1 MTSSISPPKSMRLAA
16 LRFHLLTTA
25 DRRWLLRQLS
35 MDEQRRLTSAYKVL
49 CRMKDFQHL
58 DYEAISQT
66 LKQIESAPAVMGA
79 EANVANPVV
88 PKLSPDSLK
97 RILSLPDEYL
107 AVVMAERLID
117 TDELLAADAKPS
129 RKRILQQLVQQQG
142 TPLVA
147 PVREFLAG
155 YLRRG

>member
-16 LRFHLLTTA
+16 LRYHLLTTA
-25 DRRWLLRQLS
+25 DRRWLLHQLS
-35 MDEQRRLTSAYKVL
+35 VDEQRKLTSAYKAL
-49 CRMKDFQHL
+49 CRMKDFQYL

-66 LKQIESAPAVMGA
+66 LKQIESVPAVIEA
-79 EANVANPVV
+79 EAIVTNPVV
-88 PKLSPDSLK
+88 PKLSPGSIQ
-97 RILSLPDEYL
+97 RVLSLPDEYL

-142 TPLVA
+142 APLAA
-147 PVREFLAG
+147 PVREFLMG

>member
-25 DRRWLLRQLS
+25 DRRWLLHQLS
-35 MDEQRRLTSAYKVL
+35 IDEQRKLTSAYKVL

-66 LKQIESAPAVMGA
+66 LKQIESAPSVIET
-79 EANVANPVV
+79 EAKDISPVV
-88 PKLSPDSLK
+88 TTLSPESRK

-107 AVVMAERLID
+107 AVVVAERLID
-117 TDELLAADAKPS
+117 TDELLTGDAKPS
-129 RKRILQQLVQQQG
+129 RKRILQQMAQQQG
-142 TPLVA
+142 APLSV
-147 PVREFLAG
+147 PVREFLMG